1 MNDTQDKLEGEIQS
15 LKDTLQNYE
24 DTDPAYMNKEMK
36 ELRHF
41 TLYTHLRMEESLG
54 YLLVKNQLA
63 PLGSTSVPR
72 ETYQQ
77 VFASGTT
84 IAIEIDFARK
94 VELAQSCGQID
105 GAIGNM
111 MYQVNNLRKWFS
123 HPSKYYGK
131 LAELR
136 DDRSKYKIALEQLV
150 NTHKEMNKVFEKYL
164 PDKSESK

>member
-1 MNDTQDKLEGEIQS
+1 MNNTEDKLEGEIQS

-24 DTDPAYMNKEMK
+24 DTDPAYMNVEMK

-54 YLLVKNQLA
+54 YLLVKNQLT
-63 PLGSTSVPR
+63 PLGSASVPR

-105 GAIGNM
+105 RAIGNM

-123 HPSKYYGK
+123 HPSKYYEK
-131 LAELR
+131 LAELK
-136 DDRSKYKIALEQLV
+136 DDRSKYKTALEQLV
-150 NTHKEMNKVFEKYL
+150 DAHKEMNKIFEKYL
-164 PDKSESK
+164 PDRSKPK